1 MMKTQIY
8 ERIIMAKGNIKNRI
22 KKMTFQKQARKFEP
36 ISEEHKYM
44 IRLMGNRKELMDRTN
59 EILPRITR
67 GPERSQY
74 I

>member
-1 MMKTQIY
+1 MKTQIY
-8 ERIIMAKGNIKNRI
+8 ERTIMAKRNMKNRI

-44 IRLMGNRKELMDRTN
+44 ISLMGNRKELMDRTN

-67 GPERSQY
+67 GSERSQHF
-74 I
+74 

>member
-1 MMKTQIY
+1 MSKT
-8 ERIIMAKGNIKNRI
+8 KNRI
-22 KKMTFQKQARKFEP
+22 KKMNFQKQERKVVS

-44 IRLMGNRKELMDRTN
+44 ISLMGNRKELMDRTN

-67 GPERSQY
+67 RAVRSQY